1 MTRLTPRLLLMG
13 ALLSP
18 ATLYAL
24 GLGEIRLNS
33 ALNQPLDAE
42 IELIA
47 PTQEELT
54 SLKVNL
60 ANVETFQRY
69 GLDRPQFLSGLRFE
83 VTRGKQG
90 GSVIKVSSNRSIT
103 EPFVTLLVEASW
115 ARGRLLREYTVLLD
129 PPVFMPGEKEAPAVV
144 QAPRSGASSEGR
156 IERESP
162 AQSEAAPAP
171 EPAPAAPTPVPQ
183 PRSQQPAPAPAA
195 AAEAPSPEVA
205 PGSTYTVQRNDTLYR
220 IAQEVRPGP
229 RRVINQTMIAL
240 YRANPDAFAGTIH
253 RLKAGSVLRVPE
265 TSAIEATDA
274 AEASSEVARQTEAW
288 RAGTDAGHLQLVTP
302 SETPSEKAAQTP
314 TAPATSAPAAPGA
327 QPSTSKQPSA
337 PASSAPATESKRP
350 VTIPDAGL
358 SQMQERLGEEQK
370 APAPSAE
377 APAPSEAPA
386 ATTEAQPETP
396 AAQPEPPKPV
406 AKPAPAP
413 APEGG
418 LLDTLKDYWW
428 AVLGLLAL
436 LAAAAFVVRRRQAQ
450 ADEDTF
456 PTVDYDAPR
465 SAPSI
470 SPPRDIPD
478 RFLDDEPDEPAPVVA
493 PVSRAP
499 VVEAPVAAR
508 SPEDTLSSETAVQ
521 LDQQDALAEADFHMA
536 YGLYDQAAD
545 LVKIAIERE
554 PGRRDLQLKLLEIY
568 FVWGNKD
575 LFLETARGL
584 HATRAQAVPG
594 EWEKVSIMG
603 RQIAP
608 EDAMFQA
615 DGTTHVDAVDVNLE
629 GGENRV
635 DIDLFGEPEAEQGK
649 DLDIE
654 FGSGERATVK
664 TQGDSSLDFL
674 LDEPTRGA
682 DDEPTREMDP
692 LARTQETPTIES
704 PALDRGTQTV
714 RAPSATKASFNTEQT
729 AELSLDDLG
738 LDVNEMENTNSF
750 EETSAL
756 EDVSTREMEQPA
768 GLRDDEMTQ
777 LAPSMSNLDRT
788 MEAPRPPQF
797 DIEATGT
804 ISIDNFDFEA
814 AAAAAHGDTIEQRK
828 PSDLDATAAF
838 SRPPVDMDLDNLD
851 GLVEDDG
858 ETVRRQGHEET
869 EADRF
874 SNDVFNFNDSR
885 DEKID
890 LDVGDAFNVDDS
902 GPTNTQ
908 AMTAEMDLGEELE
921 PVTMSEVGTKLDL
934 ARAYMDMGD
943 PDGARSILEE
953 VLEEGNP
960 NQKQEA
966 QRLLEAVK

>member
-83 VTRGKQG
+83 VARGKEG

-144 QAPRSGASSEGR
+144 QAPRSGAASEGR
-156 IERESP
+156 IERESE
-162 AQSEAAPAP
+162 AQSEAAPASR
-171 EPAPAAPTPVPQ
+171 PAPAAAPAPVPQ

-195 AAEAPSPEVA
+195 EAPAPEVA

-220 IAQEVRPGP
+220 IAQEVRPGS

-265 TSAIEATDA
+265 TSAIEATDS

-314 TAPATSAPAAPGA
+314 TAPATAAPAAPGT
-327 QPSTSKQPSA
+327 QPSTSKQPSG

-350 VTIPDAGL
+350 VTVPDAEL
-358 SQMQERLGEEQK
+358 SRLQQRVGEEQK
-370 APAPSAE
+370 TPPPGAE
-377 APAPSEAPA
+377 APAPSEGPA
-386 ATTEAQPETP
+386 ATTEAQPGTP

-428 AVLGLLAL
+428 ALLGLLAL
-436 LAAAAFVVRRRQAQ
+436 LAAAAFVIRRRQAQ
-450 ADEDTF
+450 AEEDTF
-456 PTVDYDAPR
+456 PTLDYDAPR

-478 RFLDDEPDEPAPVVA
+478 RFLDQEPDEPAPVVA

-499 VVEAPVAAR
+499 VEAPVAAR

-584 HATRAQAVPG
+584 NSTRAQAASG
-594 EWEKVSIMG
+594 EWDKVSIMG

-608 EDAMFQA
+608 EDPMFQA

-635 DIDLFGEPEAEQGK
+635 DIDLFGEPEGEQGK
-649 DLDIE
+649 DLEIE

-664 TQGDSSLDFL
+664 TEGASSLDFL

-714 RAPSATKASFNTEQT
+714 RAPSATRASFNTEQT

-738 LDVNEMENTNSF
+738 LDVNEMENTNTF
-750 EETSAL
+750 EETGTL

-768 GLRDDEMTQ
+768 ALRDDEMTQ
-777 LAPSMSNLDRT
+777 LAPSMRDLDRT
-788 MEAPRPPQF
+788 MEAPRAPQF

-814 AAAAAHGDTIEQRK
+814 AAAAAAGDTLEQRK

-838 SRPPVDMDLDNLD
+838 NRPPVDMDLDNLD

-858 ETVRRQGHEET
+858 ATVRRQGREET
-869 EADRF
+869 DEDRF
-874 SNDVFNFNDSR
+874 SNDVFNLSDSS
-885 DEKID
+885 DKID

-953 VLEEGNP
+953 VLEEGNA